1 VALAALVLSVVQV
14 AVVKL
19 GVTLAVSLVLLV
31 VLALVLVTRLPNTHA
46 ANRQSATERFSAQF
60 VFFLIFSLK

>member
-1 VALAALVLSVVQV
+1 VALAALVQSVVQV

-31 VLALVLVTRLPNTHA
+31 VLAIVLVTRLPNTHA
-46 ANRQSATERFSAQF
+46 ANRQSATERFLHSL
-60 VFFLIFSLK
+60 FFLIFSLK